1 MRDGQ
6 TGGGM
11 NPYNY
16 AASLFAF
23 GTFFVALLI
32 WLKRLDRLASVYFLF
47 SLAVSLWSATWSV
60 MVSDNVSYNL
70 ALWSSRFAHT
80 IGGFCGILWYHFTLV
95 LTNTFRQQKKILFF
109 FYGVAVFS
117 ICFIGTPWYV
127 PNVISR
133 FGFRYYTHTGLVL
146 DIYMVVFTLSVLMGF
161 WILWQAIQSSSAAQR
176 HQLLGLFIATGVG
189 FLGGFSTIVPI
200 YGIQNPQY
208 LVFLMPVYPFVM
220 AYFMMRHRLFDVEQ
234 AAEAFQR
241 EKLATI
247 GLIASSINHEIRNPL
262 YIVKGLLESYRENK
276 KEGFQTKDPDE
287 VTEKALNNVNRAL
300 DVITKLN
307 RFAKPMN
314 EQSAERIE
322 HSANIPEA
330 INTVLDLISYEFEL
344 DNIHIKNEINPDV
357 PNIQCDQRQ
366 LEEILFNLITNA
378 CHAIKSKGKG
388 ELRIGTI
395 LLPPL
400 RGRIEAG
407 GHPHPVLP
415 PSRGKGLLN
424 DTRPPSVGRDSR
436 ITLIIQDTG
445 SGIPKDRIKHL
456 FEPFHT
462 TKGEQGTGLGLYIT
476 KQLIE
481 RNQGKITVKSEEGKG
496 TMFVLEFKEARKSP
510 V

>member
-1 MRDGQ
+1 M
-6 TGGGM
+6 
-11 NPYNY
+11 
-16 AASLFAF
+16 ASLIYPQGLPIATSMVACNALLTGFLVLMKRRDLIGILYLIVSIFVFGWALGLSFQLNTSLPLSLSQAWGRFAQASAF
-23 GTFFVALLI
+23 FIPVVWFQFILGYTKKIYEKRATLIVVYLVTIVIAFFTPTNYYIKGFQELVNVQYPIPGPLFHVHLGLFVA
-32 WLKRLDRLASVYFLF
+32 V
-47 SLAVSLWSATWSV
+47 
-60 MVSDNVSYNL
+60 VSY
-70 ALWSSRFAHT
+70 S
-80 IGGFCGILWYHFTLV
+80 
-95 LTNTFRQQKKILFF
+95 
-109 FYGVAVFS
+109 
-117 ICFIGTPWYV
+117 
-127 PNVISR
+127 
-133 FGFRYYTHTGLVL
+133 
-146 DIYMVVFTLSVLMGF
+146 F
-161 WILWQAIQSSSAAQR
+161 WILYKAWMDADVPEERYRYKLLFIVQAFGFSAGTLTFLPCYGILLPQYNLLLMPLWPLFLGYAMTR
-176 HQLLGLFIATGVG
+176 HQ
-189 FLGGFSTIVPI
+189 
-200 YGIQNPQY
+200 
-208 LVFLMPVYPFVM
+208 
-220 AYFMMRHRLFDVEQ
+220 LFDVEQ
-234 AAEAFQR
+234 AIQAFQR

-262 YIVKGLLESYRENK
+262 YIIKGVLETFVENEESGLPNK
-276 KEGFQTKDPDE
+276 QPLE
-287 VTEKALNNVNRAL
+287 VSKKALNNVNRAL

-307 RFAKPMN
+307 RFAKPTN

-322 HSANIPEA
+322 HSASIPEA

-445 SGIPKDRIKHL
+445 SGISQNQLKHL

-496 TMFVLEFKEARKSP
+496 TMFVLEFKQG
-510 V
+510 